1 MCVPIRNQIP
11 KPRMKRTPENKKM
24 TPYTL
29 IRNTA
34 ARFREAGIPDP
45 ENDSALLLCFL
56 TGTRNPLS
64 LRLDTDT
71 LLEDS
76 VLQAYEELA
85 ERRIRREP
93 LQYITGEAPFFGR
106 IFRVDPRVLIPRP
119 ETELLCEWALEFL
132 PNHTISVLDLCC
144 GSGCIGLT
152 LAAERPAWNVTLSD
166 LSPDALLVTRS
177 NADFLGVRVSLQQGD
192 LLEGLPDKAFDVI
205 LSNPPYIPTKECL
218 SLQEEVRREP
228 VLALD
233 GGTDGLDF
241 YRRIVSGASRV
252 LKNGGLLMMELGF
265 GEAEEVRNILSGA
278 GYSEIRIR
286 KDLNGTNRMI
296 ASSLPYGGTY
306 V

>member
-1 MCVPIRNQIP
+1 M
-11 KPRMKRTPENKKM
+11 M

-56 TGTRNPLS
+56 TGNDSPLS

-76 VLQAYEELA
+76 VLHAYEELA

-106 IFRVDPRVLIPRP
+106 FFRVNPCVLIPRP
-119 ETELLCEWALEFL
+119 ETELLCEWALELL
-132 PNHTISVLDLCC
+132 PDRPISVLDLCC

-152 LAAERPAWNVTLSD
+152 LSAERPAWNVTLTD
-166 LSPDALLVTRS
+166 LSPDALRIS
-177 NADFLGVRVSLQQGD
+177 RINAESLGVRVSLRQGD
-192 LLEGLPDKAFDVI
+192 LTEGLPECAFDAV
-205 LSNPPYIPTKECL
+205 LSNPPYIPTEEFI

-228 VLALD
+228 LLALD
-233 GGTDGLDF
+233 GGPDGLDF
-241 YRRIVSGASRV
+241 YRRIASGASRI
-252 LKNGGLLMMELGF
+252 LKKGGVLMMELGF
-265 GEAEEVRNILSGA
+265 GEAEEVRKILSDA
-278 GYSEIRIR
+278 GYSDILVR
-286 KDLNGTNRMI
+286 KDINGTDRMI
-296 ASSLPYGGTY
+296 ASSLP
-306 V
+306 